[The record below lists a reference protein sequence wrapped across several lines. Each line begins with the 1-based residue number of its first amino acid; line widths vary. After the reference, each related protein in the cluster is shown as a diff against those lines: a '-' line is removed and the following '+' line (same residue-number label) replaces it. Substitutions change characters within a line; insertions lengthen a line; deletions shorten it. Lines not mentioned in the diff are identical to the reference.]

1 MKGAAMTDKEAY
13 KLIGERAVELSKR
26 PEIQAKMI
34 EIARTEGKKKAEK
47 YLYMAAIA
55 SLAGSIDIL

>member
-1 MKGAAMTDKEAY
+1 MTGKEAY

-34 EIARTEGKKKAEK
+34 EIARTKGKKEAEK

-55 SLAGSIDIL
+55 SLAGNIDIL

>member
-1 MKGAAMTDKEAY
+1 MTGKEAY

-34 EIARTEGKKKAEK
+34 EIARTKGKKESEK

-55 SLAGSIDIL
+55 SLAGNIDIL